1 MLSIVFS
8 SRILDFQENFS
19 SWLNEVLQTNSLS
32 PFNSSL
38 NFSSNFREKL
48 YFAWFWPAL
57 FYSCALKCWTFS
69 CQNHPVSLKQ
79 LAILARVAKSSP
91 NSQISNDADSA
102 DVTLE
107 MGMVVGEFLFTV
119 TKSLKF
125 RFVLISSGIMRFV
138 CKISNLCH
146 CPSYHSVLVK
156 ANAFKLAV

>member
-38 NFSSNFREKL
+38 NFSSNVREKL

-79 LAILARVAKSSP
+79 LTILAGSRVLAKFP
-91 NSQISNDADSA
+91 IYDDDSA
-102 DVTLE
+102 DVTLG
-107 MGMVVGEFLFTV
+107 MGMMVGELLFLV
-119 TKSLKF
+119 TKSLKSWRLDLLSNNEICLQNF
-125 RFVLISSGIMRFV
+125 SFSSRNWRRYLWISLSHLEAGENV
-138 CKISNLCH
+138 
-146 CPSYHSVLVK
+146 
-156 ANAFKLAV
+156 